1 MEWTFLLTTD
11 NQPRVQSRILR
22 ILDHHQVTI
31 QSIASFQVGD
41 GLRVSFAVHAEPEK
55 ARRIEMLVRKL
66 QDIRT
71 VEAFPA
77 DTGLTRTIA
86 LFKIMCD
93 QLTRL
98 TVLQVVAALEVRVLT
113 VQSMWIVVEAIGTGN
128 EIETLERILCPYGL
142 VQSISAASVGVHG
155 FESHPREDLSS
166 REAQEPKNVTEFS
179 AVLSGSKKWGT
190 SVAPAKVLCTGQVS

>member
-1 MEWTFLLTTD
+1 MEWTFLLTMD

-22 ILDHHQVTI
+22 ILDHHQVAI
-31 QSIASFQVGD
+31 QSFASFQVGD
-41 GLRVSFAVHAEPEK
+41 ELRVSFVIHAEPEK
-55 ARRIEMLVRKL
+55 ARRIEMHVRKL

-71 VEAFPA
+71 VEAFTA

-93 QLTRL
+93 QQTRL

-113 VQSMWIVVEAIGTGN
+113 VQPMWMVVEAIGTGN

-155 FESHPREDLSS
+155 FEIHPREDLSS
-166 REAQEPKNVTEFS
+166 HEIQERKNVTEFS
-179 AVLSGSKKWGT
+179 AVLSGSKKWDT
-190 SVAPAKVLCTGQVS
+190 PVAPAKVLCTGQVS